1 MRGCMWGGGGRGV
14 QGCSSC
20 FAACLGLCPVRSH
33 FYRFLLRRR
42 RRKRDE
48 HFQLDAV
55 ADLEWEWV
63 RWRGK
68 EKGET
73 ALADLKFKVSKK
85 LVNNYWFFLPTETL

>member
-1 MRGCMWGGGGRGV
+1 MYEREGDRGG

-42 RRKRDE
+42 RLKRDE

-55 ADLEWEWV
+55 ADLEGEWL
-63 RWRGK
+63 RWR
-68 EKGET
+68 EKRGRET

-85 LVNNYWFFLPTETL
+85 LVNNYWLFLATETL

>member
-1 MRGCMWGGGGRGV
+1 MELIFRGKERKAIRKKSSLLRLLVQCTVRWMCVGVSGAGGRGE
-14 QGCSSC
+14 QRCSSC

-55 ADLEWEWV
+55 ADLE
-63 RWRGK
+63 
-68 EKGET
+68 GE
-73 ALADLKFKVSKK
+73 
-85 LVNNYWFFLPTETL
+85 